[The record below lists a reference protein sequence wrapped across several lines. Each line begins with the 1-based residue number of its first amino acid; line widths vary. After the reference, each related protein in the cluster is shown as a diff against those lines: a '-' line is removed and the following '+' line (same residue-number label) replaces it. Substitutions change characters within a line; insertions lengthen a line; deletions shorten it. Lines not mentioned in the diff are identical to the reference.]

1 MACDWALSVVL
12 IVAVLPYCT
21 CKLYPIRPRLP
32 EDEMDMMLAYD
43 RISLNDCHTRN
54 WKDGFEGLV
63 APAYG
68 NPALLREFAHIAAI
82 GWTGADGKVNWGCG
96 GSLIW
101 ENFILTAAHCAAN
114 DEDVAPDV
122 ARMGDLNIYSDD
134 DDEFPQQLRI
144 VKVIRHQQHRF
155 SAKYYD
161 VALMQL
167 EKNITVHETVA
178 PACLWLDD
186 EVRFPKLYAAGWG
199 RTGFGEDKTNILLK
213 VDLTPMNNTQ
223 CSKFYT
229 SSERGLRN
237 GLHAHHLCAGDE
249 KMDTCPGDSGGPLH
263 VKLLHNAKMT
273 PFLVGVT
280 SFGKPCGQANP
291 GVYAR
296 VSSFVEWIIETLQK
310 EGELATVHKFQ
321 PWTCALRYV
330 HVREYED
337 DVVVS
342 RSNNFETYD
351 SDKAHLVGGDSRQRV
366 DIFWE
371 NSIVPSR
378 HNCSGVLIE
387 RDAIATLADCASHMG
402 STPSRVR
409 LSNGN
414 FINVSETIVHPKY
427 NPAAGPY
434 YNNIAI
440 LKLPFPVS
448 IIPACVWYNDTI
460 PDPQFE
466 VIGKGRADL
475 VGYNRDERVT
485 TLDPTIIGISPR
497 ATLHSNNEC
506 RLAEQYRT
514 LLKNGLQNE
523 HICFQNKPFLVPAT
537 CDQHLGG
544 PIEREMWRYSKY
556 FNYAYGMNLFGR
568 DCGFGEPAVAV
579 RFNAHKPWIES
590 VLLPEIANHRK
601 SSTTGS
607 KDEVIFIDP
616 DLRLNDRCSY
626 SGGVQGVCV
635 AHDRC
640 PSIRQRMSN
649 GDSIIICSGGSVV
662 CCPRT
667 DVTSNP
673 SEIERE
679 FNECGQRYAQ
689 LRKQRQ
695 QQWEGFQ
702 PLRLRLPHFAEVG
715 WEEGSEIRFQCIAYL
730 ISTRAVVT
738 SASCLLSKEFE
749 PTVVRLGNIRSGP
762 QTTNI
767 AIIPI
772 GTVEIHPEFN
782 QTTFENNIAL
792 LKLTLPVQPTVY
804 MFPGCLWQNKT
815 YSPVESAIFR
825 GGNGFDPIHPMYVR
839 DCNVRFARTF
849 SDPRITCMVP
859 GVYGTGE
866 HCYPTGSPIIFR
878 QNEDNNL
885 FTEYL
890 VNIYSH
896 GRCNSTSLRIV
907 HRIAMYIDWFK
918 EVLK

>member
-1 MACDWALSVVL
+1 
-12 IVAVLPYCT
+12 
-21 CKLYPIRPRLP
+21 
-32 EDEMDMMLAYD
+32 
-43 RISLNDCHTRN
+43 
-54 WKDGFEGLV
+54 
-63 APAYG
+63 
-68 NPALLREFAHIAAI
+68 
-82 GWTGADGKVNWGCG
+82 
-96 GSLIW
+96 LIW

-114 DEDVAPDV
+114 DEDVPPDV

-351 SDKAHLVGGDSRQRV
+351 SDKAHL
-366 DIFWE
+366 
-371 NSIVPSR
+371 
-378 HNCSGVLIE
+378 
-387 RDAIATLADCASHMG
+387 
-402 STPSRVR
+402 
-409 LSNGN
+409 
-414 FINVSETIVHPKY
+414 
-427 NPAAGPY
+427 
-434 YNNIAI
+434 
-440 LKLPFPVS
+440 LPFPVS
-448 IIPACVWYNDTI
+448 IIPACVWYNDII

-485 TLDPTIIGISPR
+485 TLR
-497 ATLHSNNEC
+497 
-506 RLAEQYRT
+506 
-514 LLKNGLQNE
+514 
-523 HICFQNKPFLVPAT
+523 
-537 CDQHLGG
+537 
-544 PIEREMWRYSKY
+544 
-556 FNYAYGMNLFGR
+556 
-568 DCGFGEPAVAV
+568 
-579 RFNAHKPWIES
+579 
-590 VLLPEIANHRK
+590 
-601 SSTTGS
+601 S

-649 GDSIIICSGGSVV
+649 GDSIIICSGGSV
-662 CCPRT
+662 
-667 DVTSNP
+667 
-673 SEIERE
+673 
-679 FNECGQRYAQ
+679 
-689 LRKQRQ
+689 
-695 QQWEGFQ
+695 
-702 PLRLRLPHFAEVG
+702 AEVG

-738 SASCLLSKEFE
+738 SASCLVSKEFE

-772 GTVEIHPEFN
+772 STVEIHPEFN
-782 QTTFENNIAL
+782 QSTFENNIAL

-815 YSPVESAIFR
+815 HSPVESAIFR

-878 QNEDNNL
+878 QNEDTNL